1 MGFFWVEVIVQFF
14 NLLFISVL
22 PLVSHLSREAVI
34 LVTDITPPQNQDL
47 DFHRNIHVVVRM
59 SKTIRFIKHFFLH
72 GTLGNEVTTEV
83 TLYCRGWI
91 YVIIWKPFCAA
102 WRYVFHLLRKRCRSV
117 WEFDN
122 TFLKMDTSLFS
133 GHLGAFDA
141 LSHLML
147 SLQ

>member
-1 MGFFWVEVIVQFF
+1 VQFF

-83 TLYCRGWI
+83 TLYCRG
-91 YVIIWKPFCAA
+91 
-102 WRYVFHLLRKRCRSV
+102 
-117 WEFDN
+117 
-122 TFLKMDTSLFS
+122 
-133 GHLGAFDA
+133 
-141 LSHLML
+141 
-147 SLQ
+147 